1 MEIYDYIQMP
11 KPSLP
16 PIPPMPGSDMG
27 VIYQDRY
34 NYPVW
39 DSKLWLELFIITD
52 KHNRNLAEQLDIIRA
67 TGAELVF
74 NQQFGFSI
82 QPIIDFE
89 GIFGWKNI
97 EQYQAERERLV
108 PHSDILIQ
116 SLGEL
121 RRKYDSGKII

>member
-1 MEIYDYIQMP
+1 MALYDYV

-16 PIPPMPGSDMG
+16 PILPLFGSDMG

-34 NYPVW
+34 NYPSN

-52 KHNRNLAEQLDIIRA
+52 KANRNLAEQLDIIRA
-67 TGAELVF
+67 TGATLEL
-74 NQQFGFSI
+74 NQQYGFI
-82 QPIIDFE
+82 IKPIIDFE
-89 GIFGWKNI
+89 GIIGWQNA
-97 EQYQAERERLV
+97 EQYQRERERLV

-121 RRKYDSGKII
+121 RRRYDSGIII